1 MPWHVTP
8 NEAADEIER
17 LRAEVARLGSFLH
30 PIGTVVHD
38 NPRKFAETFG
48 SGEHISAPFGGTVK
62 DVHSSCSDEI
72 ERLRKE
78 LQLAHSEI
86 ALMATAKVEEEPF

>member
-1 MPWHVTP
+1 MTEDIVSQLRRVPDSILRFSGPEP
-8 NEAADEIER
+8 NPYYYRCQTAA
-17 LRAEVARLGSFLH
+17 
-30 PIGTVVHD
+30 
-38 NPRKFAETFG
+38 
-48 SGEHISAPFGGTVK
+48 
-62 DVHSSCSDEI
+62 DEI

>member
-1 MPWHVTP
+1 MTDDIVTQLT
-8 NEAADEIER
+8 DEGCYEMSCAI
-17 LRAEVARLGSFLH
+17 LRGDA
-30 PIGTVVHD
+30 VH
-38 NPRKFAETFG
+38 
-48 SGEHISAPFGGTVK
+48 
-62 DVHSSCSDEI
+62 EI